1 MKTCCALFI
10 TGLIALA
17 GSLPA
22 RAVSYDMLLNTPTA
36 DPCHLFTETADIVVL
51 YIDMGAEGEVQL
63 SLPRAYLEDRADQQS
78 GLRHGSLLLRVMVGN
93 FLPVSRAQ
101 ALRLS
106 ASRQGNGTQTAF
118 VTMLISDFPDL
129 DARLTS
135 LSPTPLS
142 TAPNDIGLIPVTSA
156 DPTPRMTFA
165 ALHPDGTPRAILECA
180 AAETTPRPTCTHQLR
195 TSGVDVVLD
204 YGADLLPIWADVQAR
219 VERFLGCA
227 AAG

>member
-1 MKTCCALFI
+1 MFT
-10 TGLIALA
+10 
-17 GSLPA
+17 
-22 RAVSYDMLLNTPTA
+22 DDA
-36 DPCHLFTETADIVVL
+36 DFVVL

-106 ASRQGNGTQTAF
+106 ASRQGNDAQTAF
-118 VTMLISDFPDL
+118 ITMLISDFPDISE
-129 DARLTS
+129 RLET
-135 LSPTPLS
+135 LSM
-142 TAPNDIGLIPVTSA
+142 TATPNDVGLVPLVGTTPAPRTS
-156 DPTPRMTFA
+156 FA
-165 ALHPDGTPRAILECA
+165 ALHPDQSPHAFIECMTL
-180 AAETTPRPTCTHQLR
+180 ETTPRPTCTHQLR

-204 YGADLLPIWADVQAR
+204 YSTDLLPIWADVQAR

-227 AAG
+227 EAG